1 MKEFKSASELEAT
14 ILSQMIQYEPPEGI
28 LFTIVRDGDS
38 WRPAVQVG
46 HEVPESAEWIAK
58 LVQVADHLK
67 AKYDLME

>member
-14 ILSQMIQYEPPEGI
+14 ILSQMIQYEAPEGI

-38 WRPAVQVG
+38 WRPAVTVG
-46 HEVPESAEWIAK
+46 PEVPESAEWVAK

-67 AKYDLME
+67 SKYDLMD